1 MKQLNELL
9 KEFVEKSNYTVY
21 SLSFISKVNRTTL
34 QRAINGERSISKE
47 NLDKI
52 IPYLVSAD

>member
-9 KEFVEKSNYTVY
+9 EEYVKKSDYTVY
-21 SLSFISKVNRTTL
+21 SLSFASKVNRTTL

-47 NLDKI
+47 NFDKI
-52 IPYLVSAD
+52 LPY